1 MAEKLLE
8 NISSEYKEYFDEIT
22 MNNAGFLSIKVKE
35 SYMEEEINK
44 IIRNGV
50 KL

>member
-1 MAEKLLE
+1 MLE
-8 NISSEYKEYFDEIT
+8 NINEEYKNYFEEIT
-22 MNNAGFLSIKVKE
+22 MNNAGFLFVKVKE

-50 KL
+50 EVK